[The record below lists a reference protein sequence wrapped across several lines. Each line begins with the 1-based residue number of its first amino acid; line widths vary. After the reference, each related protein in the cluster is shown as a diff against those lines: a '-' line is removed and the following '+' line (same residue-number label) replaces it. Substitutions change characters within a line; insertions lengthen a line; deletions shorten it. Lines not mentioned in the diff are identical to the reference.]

1 MSEIELWKLA
11 GYSDCHAAII
21 CIIFSAIWGVS
32 FAFYNADVKKQ
43 IENLK
48 AKNKERNYISKVQ
61 FDAEFKIY
69 QELAEYCYY
78 MFFNVSQLFPIG
90 IYERPADSEERQEYI
105 KTLYENALKAL
116 VDFQNILYKYGA
128 FITEDLYK
136 IFDDFKLKNQEQVNM
151 YKNINIADIEDVRA
165 DFRKNFH
172 KECIKRTEEIYNDYD
187 KITIELRQYL
197 KSLKG

>member
-1 MSEIELWKLA
+1 MSEFELWKLA

-21 CIIFSAIWGVS
+21 CIIFSAIWAIA
-32 FAFYNADVKKQ
+32 FAFYKSDVKKQ

-48 AKNKERNYISKVQ
+48 AQNEKRNYISRVQ
-61 FDAEFKIY
+61 FDAEFKTY

-78 MFFNVSQLFPIG
+78 MFFNVSQLFPKG
-90 IYERPADSEERQEYI
+90 IAEKPADPEEQQKYI
-105 KTLYENALKAL
+105 NTLYNNALKAL

-136 IFDDFKLKNQEQVNM
+136 IFDDFRVKNQAQVNM
-151 YKNINIADIEDVRA
+151 YKNINIADIEAVRA

-172 KECIKRTEEIYNDYD
+172 SECIKRTEEIYNDYD
-187 KITIELRQYL
+187 NITIELRKYL
-197 KSLKG
+197 KTLKG